1 MNPERAL
8 QDELRGVPLREDRRV
23 SMGQAEREA
32 ILIGIFRRA
41 RTLRAGRRTNVCLRL
56 IAGKGPR
63 DLQAMLDQLDGPWF
77 DYAVASIYSLLLPQE
92 RRKRLG
98 AYFTP
103 PHLVSHLMAR
113 MEDAGLDLLVHRVHD
128 PAAGGAAF
136 VVPLVDAVADQL
148 LRSGLSH
155 RAVLREL
162 RARLSGVEIDKGL
175 ARIANALVRRTLQAR
190 HGLKCGTS
198 FELIR
203 VGDSLKNPVRQVDA
217 VVGNPPYAKVG
228 AVNQRRWAQMF
239 PDILGGQLN
248 LYAMFMRRSL
258 DQVPDGGLSGFI
270 VPTSFIGGPEFS
282 RFRVALVANAD
293 VLTID
298 LIEKRTGLFLDVVQ
312 DACFVVFRRSV
323 SRAATRSV
331 KPAIC
336 SLLSADGEIVRLGAI
351 VPPSD
356 GSAWTIP
363 SPDDVGCGGYRLR
376 DYGYNCRV
384 GYLVANRQR
393 DRIRTEPGPGR
404 LPLIEASCIRADGTL
419 VHASGRRQWVS
430 AFEDSSGVV
439 RQPAVAIQRTSN
451 RKQKRRINA
460 APVPYELVN
469 AYGGFVGEN
478 HVILLIAEREA
489 LLPPEAMARLLNSG
503 PVNEKYGRMCGT
515 ISLSAKLLSQLDLPN
530 PDLLVSLRT
539 CDASEVDWLIQDAY
553 RRSHLGR
560 DVEAAICQQQSSG
573 SEQASSHISR
583 SRTEPATA
591 C

>member
-1 MNPERAL
+1 MRRHRSEVDEPRRTL
-8 QDELRGVPLREDRRV
+8 QGELRSVTLQEDRRV
-23 SMGQAEREA
+23 FMGHAERET
-32 ILIGIFRRA
+32 ILVGIFRLA
-41 RTLRAGRRTNVCLRL
+41 RTLPAGRPTSVCLQL

-63 DLQAMLDQLDGPWF
+63 EIQVLLNQLDGPWF
-77 DYAVASIYSLLLPQE
+77 DYAVASIYSLLLPHE

-113 MEDAGLDLLVHRVHD
+113 MEAAGLDLLAHRVHD

-136 VVPLVDAVADQL
+136 VVPLVDAVAEQL

-162 RARLSGVEIDKGL
+162 RTRLSGVEIDKGL

-203 VGDSLKNPVRQVDA
+203 VGDSLMNPVRQVDA

-228 AVNQRRWAQMF
+228 AANQRHWARKF

-282 RFRVALVANAD
+282 QLRLSLLANAD
-293 VLTID
+293 VLMID
-298 LIEKRTGLFLDVVQ
+298 LIEKRTGIFLDVVQ
-312 DACFVVFRRSV
+312 DACFIVLRRRRS
-323 SRAATRSV
+323 RPAKSV
-331 KPAIC
+331 QPAIC
-336 SLLSADGEIVRLGAI
+336 SLLSADGKVLRLGAMF
-351 VPPSD
+351 PPSD

-363 SPDDVGCGGYRLR
+363 SPNDVGCGGHRLQ
-376 DYGYNCRV
+376 DYGYSCRV
-384 GYLVANRQR
+384 GYLVAYRQR
-393 DRIRTEPGPGR
+393 DRIRAEPGPGR
-404 LPLIEASCIRADGTL
+404 FPLIEASCIRVDGTF
-419 VHASGRRQWVS
+419 VHGSGTHQWVS
-430 AFEDSSGVV
+430 AVEDASGVV
-439 RQPAVAIQRTSN
+439 RRPAVAIQRTSN

-460 APVPYELVN
+460 ASIPHEFVN
-469 AYGGFVGEN
+469 AHGGVVGEN
-478 HVILLIAEREA
+478 HVILLIAEAEA
-489 LLPPEAMARLLNSG
+489 LLPPSAMARLLNSA

-515 ISLSAKLLSQLDLPN
+515 ISLSAKLLSQLDLPD
-530 PDLLVSLRT
+530 PRLLESLEM
-539 CDASEVDWLIQDAY
+539 CDASEIDWLIEDAY
-553 RRSHLGR
+553 RRSDLGR
-560 DVEAAICQQQSSG
+560 DMDAAIHQKPSG
-573 SEQASSHISR
+573 SAR
-583 SRTEPATA
+583 SCAKPETA
-591 C
+591 L

>member
-1 MNPERAL
+1 
-8 QDELRGVPLREDRRV
+8 
-23 SMGQAEREA
+23 MGHAERET
-32 ILIGIFRRA
+32 ILVGIFRLA
-41 RTLRAGRRTNVCLRL
+41 RTLPARRPTSVCLQL

-63 DLQAMLDQLDGPWF
+63 DIQVLLNQLDGPWF
-77 DYAVASIYSLLLPQE
+77 DYAVASIYSLLLPHE

-113 MEDAGLDLLVHRVHD
+113 MEAAGLDLLAHRVHD

-162 RARLSGVEIDKGL
+162 RSRLSGVEIDKGL

-228 AVNQRRWAQMF
+228 AANQRRWARTF

-258 DQVPDGGLSGFI
+258 DQVPEGGLSGFI

-282 RFRVALVANAD
+282 QLRFTLLANAD

-312 DACFVVFRRSV
+312 DACFIVLRRRKYRVATNSV
-323 SRAATRSV
+323 Q
-331 KPAIC
+331 PIIC
-336 SLLSADGEIVRLGAI
+336 SLLSADGEVLRLGAMF
-351 VPPSD
+351 PPSD

-363 SPDDVGCGGYRLR
+363 SPNDVGCGGHRLQ
-376 DYGYNCRV
+376 DYGYSCRV
-384 GYLVANRQR
+384 GYLVAYRQR
-393 DRIRTEPGPGR
+393 NRIRAEPGPGR
-404 LPLIEASCIRADGTL
+404 FPLIEASCIRVDGTF
-419 VHASGRRQWVS
+419 VHGSGMHQWVS
-430 AFEDSSGVV
+430 AFEDASGVV
-439 RQPAVAIQRTSN
+439 RRPAVAIQRTSN
-451 RKQKRRINA
+451 KKQKRRINA
-460 APVPYELVN
+460 APIPHEFVN
-469 AYGGFVGEN
+469 EHGGVVGEN
-478 HVILLIAEREA
+478 HVILLIAEAEA
-489 LLPPEAMARLLNSG
+489 LLPPAAMARLLNSG

-515 ISLSAKLLSQLDLPN
+515 ISLSAKLLSQLDLPD
-530 PDLLVSLRT
+530 PRLLESLET
-539 CDASEVDWLIQDAY
+539 CDASEIDWLVRDAY
-553 RRSHLGR
+553 RSSDPGR
-560 DVEAAICQQQSSG
+560 DVNATTHQQPSG
-573 SEQASSHISR
+573 STR
-583 SRTEPATA
+583 SCAEPETA
-591 C
+591 L